1 MYVKGSRKTART
13 FLCALAIFALGM
25 LAVPVAGAGA
35 EQIVIPLVDAPSF
48 WEFDDPCTGDPV
60 HGDAVENGVLRVTD
74 LGDQG
79 FHLRVQA
86 RGEVELLDD
95 GDELVGT
102 WTYDLR
108 VGDQFPPD
116 GQGAFHLIASGPVEY
131 ADGSTAKLHVH
142 IHAVF
147 EKGDEVKREFFK
159 AVCSA

>member
-1 MYVKGSRKTART
+1 MYVKRCRRSARAL
-13 FLCALAIFALGM
+13 LCALAVVALG
-25 LAVPVAGAGA
+25 LLVVPAAGASA
-35 EQIVIPLVDAPSF
+35 EQIVITLVDAPNF
-48 WEFDDPCTGDPV
+48 WEFEDPCTGDPV

-74 LGDQG
+74 LGEQG
-79 FHLRVQA
+79 FHLRVKA
-86 RGEVELLDD
+86 RGEVDLLDD
-95 GDELVGT
+95 EDEFVGT

-142 IHAVF
+142 LHAVF